1 MSAAAFA
8 DGASIAAPTAKLP
21 AASAVN
27 AMWRRGRR
35 VVWVLLM
42 VYSLGLSPPLWVAFT
57 RYEHERLA
65 DPTLF
70 VKRFAGLNISRRS
83 ARST

>member
-1 MSAAAFA
+1 
-8 DGASIAAPTAKLP
+8 
-21 AASAVN
+21 
-27 AMWRRGRR
+27 